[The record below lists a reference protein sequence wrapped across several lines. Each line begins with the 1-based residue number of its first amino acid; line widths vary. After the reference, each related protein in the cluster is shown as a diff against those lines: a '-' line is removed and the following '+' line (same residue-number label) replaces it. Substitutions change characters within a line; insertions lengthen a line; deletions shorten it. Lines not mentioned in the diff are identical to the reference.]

1 MKVEFTAASR
11 WRVAHLTAR
20 ATLQPTSILINVFFS
35 KSSWWRSPMEW
46 MKLIQADKCFFLQLH
61 VPGLDTLH
69 WRSDLEA
76 CQSSDTSAWKAWAVL
91 LLQTDLCC
99 LSSASSARA
108 HNEARNVYAAVG
120 RQRISSV
127 EPFHGGEFPGR
138 SAKGAGMNPHSMCL
152 LFYTHCFNS
161 CKDRDIDPDAEML
174 WDLLIPHI
182 SYLLKWG
189 GHRFLL
195 YI

>member
-1 MKVEFTAASR
+1 M
-11 WRVAHLTAR
+11 
-20 ATLQPTSILINVFFS
+20 
-35 KSSWWRSPMEW
+35 
-46 MKLIQADKCFFLQLH
+46 
-61 VPGLDTLH
+61 
-69 WRSDLEA
+69 
-76 CQSSDTSAWKAWAVL
+76 
-91 LLQTDLCC
+91 
-99 LSSASSARA
+99 
-108 HNEARNVYAAVG
+108 
-120 RQRISSV
+120 

-189 GHRFLL
+189 VIVFY
-195 YI
+195 YIFNKKKKKN